1 MDEPHL
7 FNPQTLRLR
16 IKQISIVPFSIAPI
30 MKSISRLLFAL
41 LLVMSCQSAIGQETD
56 AIFVWPDLAPGET
69 DRATGTMLPMRPTDN
84 PPITRVEEI
93 RRPPMTVYPATK
105 NPNGSAVL
113 ILPGGGF
120 GRVVPDLEGSEAARW
135 LGELGVTSFVL
146 SYRTRF
152 GDGKSEPDWRR
163 PLQDSQRAMRWIRA
177 NASKWNL
184 DKDKIGLLAFSAG
197 GQVGA
202 MLITADEA
210 AYEAI
215 DDVDEQP
222 FRPDFSI
229 LVYPWRIYDQ
239 ASDRLLSQIKVTEK
253 TPPSFIVHTH
263 DDASTSLGAVYL
275 YADLKRNNVPAELHV
290 YENGGHGYG
299 TRDRPNSN
307 IGTWTDRA
315 TDWLA
320 RKL

>member
-1 MDEPHL
+1 M
-7 FNPQTLRLR
+7 NTSSR
-16 IKQISIVPFSIAPI
+16 I
-30 MKSISRLLFAL
+30 LLVVL
-41 LLVMSCQSAIGQETD
+41 LLPFCTAAFAQQTPP
-56 AIFVWPDLAPGET
+56 IFVWPDLAPDET

-84 PPITRVEEI
+84 PPITRVEKI
-93 RRPPMTVYPATK
+93 RRPPMTVYPATE
-105 NPNGSAVL
+105 NPNGAAVL

-120 GRVVPDLEGSEAARW
+120 GRVVPDLEGSEAATW

-146 SYRTRF
+146 NYRTRRE
-152 GDGKSEPDWRR
+152 DAEDEPAWRR
-163 PLQDSQRAMRWIRA
+163 PLQDAQRAIRWIRA

-184 DKDKIGLLAFSAG
+184 DPKKIGLLAFSAG
-197 GQVGA
+197 GQVGSI
-202 MLITADEA
+202 LITADEA
-210 AYEAI
+210 AYESI
-215 DDVDEQP
+215 DAVDEQS
-222 FRPDFSI
+222 FRPDFSM

-239 ASDRLLSQIKVTEK
+239 ASDGLLPQIKVTTK

-263 DDASTSLGAVYL
+263 DDNSSSLGAVFL